1 MGARVFG
8 VKLLLRNTCC
18 DSDPARPKRVQQHG
32 PSNSWSSAH
41 IDNLELC
48 PRFARERAHTR
59 FAIRRYAGQRASD
72 GGLQNAVAE
81 LLVAPCVTRAT

>member
-1 MGARVFG
+1 MPR
-8 VKLLLRNTCC
+8 
-18 DSDPARPKRVQQHG
+18 DARPAPSHG